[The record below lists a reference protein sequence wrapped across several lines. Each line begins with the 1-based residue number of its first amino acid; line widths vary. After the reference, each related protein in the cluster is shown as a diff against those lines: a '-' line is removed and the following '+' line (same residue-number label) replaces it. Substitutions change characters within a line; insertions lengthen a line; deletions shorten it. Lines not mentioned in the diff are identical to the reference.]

1 MLLSACKLLRIFE
14 ILCFQII
21 KVQANYGTVKMGQVF
36 EMVVQKIWKHETLKS
51 RLRAEVTKDF
61 VGLLYPDNKK
71 KINELL

>member
-1 MLLSACKLLRIFE
+1 
-14 ILCFQII
+14 
-21 KVQANYGTVKMGQVF
+21 MGQVF